1 MQSDADPLSTSTIH
15 FTVAIADF
23 IDYIPGMIIH
33 KLMTTTVILSLVL
46 AACCVAALAGGQ
58 GGGKTVPAN
67 FPKDIPLY
75 KNAKV
80 TDVQP
85 PPPGMPPAVALY
97 VVFLE
102 TPDSKATVLEFYK
115 RELAAAGWKLE
126 KAFSG
131 SPDAFQGTKSDRM
144 LSFGVLEKGKNTG
157 IQIGYSLGK

>member
-1 MQSDADPLSTSTIH
+1 MKTETLTS
-15 FTVAIADF
+15 IA
-23 IDYIPGMIIH
+23 
-33 KLMTTTVILSLVL
+33 VILSLVL
-46 AACCVAALAGGQ
+46 AAFCVSALAGGQ
-58 GGGKTVPAN
+58 GGGKTIPAN
-67 FPKDIPLY
+67 FPKDIPVY

-85 PPPGMPPAVALY
+85 PPPGMPPAAALY

-102 TPDSKATVLEFYK
+102 TSDSKATVLEFYK

-131 SPDAFQGTKSDRM
+131 SPDAFHGMKGDRM
-144 LSFGVLEKGKNTG
+144 LSVGVLERGKNTG